1 VSAGD
6 GAAYVFGF
14 AYLVLSACG
23 LHGAIEYK
31 TGFVRA
37 AVVGC
42 CIKAVLTIIGLI
54 VIGVNTYEMVFDRA
68 PLIIGEVI
76 CK

>member
-1 VSAGD
+1 MGSALG
-6 GAAYVFGF
+6 GAAYLFGF

-37 AVVGC
+37 AVVGY

-54 VIGVNTYEMVFDRA
+54 VIGVNTYYDWA
-68 PLIIGEVI
+68 PLIIGGVI